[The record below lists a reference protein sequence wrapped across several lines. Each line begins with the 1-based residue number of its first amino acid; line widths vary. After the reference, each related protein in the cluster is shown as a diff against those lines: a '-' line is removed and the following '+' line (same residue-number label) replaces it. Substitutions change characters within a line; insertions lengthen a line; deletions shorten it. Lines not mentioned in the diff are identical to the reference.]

1 MTTTSINPATGLPIN
16 DADNGNCVDIG
27 GNVFGTD
34 NSDFSDTTSCDSFS
48 VFDDTDWGGDISCG
62 GIDEF

>member
-34 NSDFSDTTSCDSFS
+34 NSDFSDTQAVILSLYLMILI
-48 VFDDTDWGGDISCG
+48 GGLIFLAV
-62 GIDEF
+62 E